1 MKFISSRDLRSN
13 PGNLWE
19 ILKTGEA
26 VITVNGKPKAL
37 VLAAENDI
45 EELIQTIRSYRAQNA
60 LESLRA
66 SSLAQGKDKLSEVE
80 IGKEIQS
87 ARKKK

>member
-1 MKFISSRDLRSN
+1 MKYITSRDLRSN

-37 VLAAENDI
+37 VLSAEKDL
-45 EELIQTIRSYRAQNA
+45 EELIQAIQSYRAQNA

-66 SSLAQGKDKLSEVE
+66 TSLAKGKDKLTEADIE
-80 IGKEIQS
+80 REIQD
-87 ARKKK
+87 ARKKR